1 MPPTALER
9 FAPSDWQRTVPV
21 LSGERVLLREL
32 RRDDAPSLLA
42 MINTEE
48 VSRFITAPSSTLEG
62 FEAFVDFTHRERAA
76 NRLVCYGVVPRGLS
90 SAIGVFQV
98 RAKDAEF
105 TTAEWGFAMGSPF
118 WGTGVFVESAKL
130 VLDFAFG
137 VAGVHR
143 LEARAAVTN
152 GRGNGALR
160 KIGAVQ
166 EGLLRR
172 AFCRDGIYYDQV
184 LWSILAEDWRVQRV
198 DRRAVLH

>member
-1 MPPTALER
+1 MSSSLLGP

-21 LSGERVLLREL
+21 LSGERVMLREL
-32 RRDDAPSLLA
+32 RRADATSLLA
-42 MINTEE
+42 MINTDE
-48 VSRFITAPSSTLEG
+48 VSRFITAPSSTVEG
-62 FEAFVDFTHRERAA
+62 FEDFIDFTHRERAA
-76 NRLVCYGVVPRGLS
+76 NRLVCFGIVPEGLS

-98 RAKDAEF
+98 RAKDGEF
-105 TTAEWGFAMGSPF
+105 TIAEWGFAMGSAF
-118 WGTGVFVESAKL
+118 WGTGLFVESAKL

-143 LEARAAVTN
+143 LEARAAVAN

-172 AFCRDGIYYDQV
+172 AFCREGVYYDQV
-184 LWSILAEDWRVQRV
+184 LWAILAEDWRAQRSE
-198 DRRAVLH
+198 RRIFLH